1 MPVVTRLYKVID
13 IVSGNEPVMVHNEGV
28 RTKEVTTIRME
39 TVHEAD
45 QTPDSSVV
53 LRTLTKEEMYAVG
66 ESGSEVVMV
75 RFGSA
80 EMEVIEPTITALGT
94 DPITVNHVPWVALA
108 GRGFVTGSTLV
119 GVVDGN
125 RIPLE
130 SVRKS
135 SNLIMFNAFI
145 AAPITGE
152 LIVVTPEMESE
163 PWPLSIGAAR

>member
-1 MPVVTRLYKVID
+1 MPVVTRLYKVVD
-13 IVSGNEPVMVHNEGV
+13 IVSANEPVKVHGEGE

-45 QTPDSSVV
+45 ETPDSQVI

-80 EMEVIEPTITALGT
+80 EMEVIEPTITAVGT
-94 DPITVNHVPWVALA
+94 DPIMVNHVPWVALA

-145 AAPITGE
+145 AAPISGE
-152 LIVVTPEMESE
+152 LIVVTPTMESE
-163 PWPLSIGAAR
+163 PWPLEIVAAR